1 MNSSLTNSSSSTPV
15 ETCVASATARLRI
28 AASGLSGRETPIADG
43 RIDVDD
49 VIVVGVKIDE
59 PDVVDGAG
67 LLMPPA
73 SVCIGSSPAAGAGG
87 GVSHAAPP
95 PPPLPPAR
103 RRSMYCSPRQAAMAR
118 TPAEVTTIVQL
129 RENSSWKR
137 NRIRRGEK
145 LLLRSRPV

>member
-15 ETCVASATARLRI
+15 ATCVAAAAARLRA
-28 AASGLSGRETPIADG
+28 AASTGLPKAATPTAEGSVAIGGGLA
-43 RIDVDD
+43 
-49 VIVVGVKIDE
+49 K
-59 PDVVDGAG
+59 AG
-67 LLMPPA
+67 LFISIA
-73 SVCIGSSPAAGAGG
+73 TGAGG
-87 GVSHAAPP
+87 GVSQAAPP